1 MNTTS
6 FVVYPEDI
14 NALGL
19 NMIHGGKMLK
29 EMDRFA
35 AVLVKR
41 CIRDAYQNSD
51 LVNEKYIEYSN
62 IPHGYETELYSVTVG
77 VEKVSFQAPAYL
89 GDVVHL
95 SGNVFSPGKTSLKVK
110 ITAQAERMNTGQIIQ
125 MGSGVFI
132 FCVMYNGQPF
142 RHGIIL

>member
-6 FVVYPEDI
+6 FVVYPEDT

-41 CIRDAYQNSD
+41 KIRESIKQMILGNLITAENS
-51 LVNEKYIEYSN
+51 KK
-62 IPHGYETELYSVTVG
+62 LYSVTVG
-77 VEKVSFQAPAYL
+77 VDKVSFQAPAFI

-95 SGNVFSPGKTSLKVK
+95 SGSVTHAGKTSLKVK
-110 ITAQAERMNTGQIIQ
+110 INAQAERMDTGEMIQ
-125 MGSGVFI
+125 MA
-132 FCVMYNGQPF
+132 N
-142 RHGIIL
+142 